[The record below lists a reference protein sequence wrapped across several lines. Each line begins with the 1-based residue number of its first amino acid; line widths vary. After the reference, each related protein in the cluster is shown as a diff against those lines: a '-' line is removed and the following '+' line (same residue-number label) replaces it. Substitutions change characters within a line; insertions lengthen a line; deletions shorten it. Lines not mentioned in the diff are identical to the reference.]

1 MALPER
7 AVRIAFLR
15 GVYRNAAAQTEASR
29 NAYLDGLDDVCLKQ
43 LHTGR
48 GLESASSTG
57 SSSAYRYF
65 DGWEP
70 GNLLALSEWARGYI
84 AQTAVADSILEVP
97 GRVRS
102 YRTATTYEGV
112 YG

>member
-1 MALPER
+1 VALPER

-70 GNLLALSEWARGYI
+70 GNLLALSEWARGY
-84 AQTAVADSILEVP
+84 VAEDTIEEAKALVSP
-97 GRVRS
+97 PVRFVS
-102 YRTATTYEGV
+102 TSFSGV
-112 YG
+112 CR